1 MYPELKHCNYI
12 KLSCMV
18 IKKTVYKVKTI
29 NVQTL
34 GSQSCLCPAGRFFV
48 TTNLV
53 LALIYA

>member
-1 MYPELKHCNYI
+1 
-12 KLSCMV
+12 MV